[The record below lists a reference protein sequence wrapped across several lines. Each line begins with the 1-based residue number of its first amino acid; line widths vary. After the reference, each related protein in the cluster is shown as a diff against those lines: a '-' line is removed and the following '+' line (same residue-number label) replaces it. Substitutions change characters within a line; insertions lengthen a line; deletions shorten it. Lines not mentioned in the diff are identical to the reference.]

1 MPQGADENWLKV
13 KTCKLPKARE
23 NAGDQV
29 VIALSFESDWLR
41 GWRWC
46 FGPIL
51 KGIYATPKQSRM
63 TFDAHLKI
71 SLY

>member
-1 MPQGADENWLKV
+1 MPQGADENRLKV
-13 KTCKLPKARE
+13 KTSKLPKAWE

-46 FGPIL
+46 FGPII
-51 KGIYATPKQSRM
+51 KGIYAHQSNPR
-63 TFDAHLKI
+63 
-71 SLY
+71 

>member
-13 KTCKLPKARE
+13 KTSKLPKARE
-23 NAGDQV
+23 NAG
-29 VIALSFESDWLR
+29 
-41 GWRWC
+41 
-46 FGPIL
+46 
-51 KGIYATPKQSRM
+51 IYATPKQSQM